1 LYRQTSINDPCQS
14 FLKTRPG
21 PFLLTLI
28 ALAVN
33 SALVLAAAAQEIT
46 PIKTSIG
53 TLKVQK
59 MAGPFRKKSIS
70 HEEEIDLVDYQL
82 NLDFS
87 PTKISNLFAKK
98 GGKVE
103 LIVYSYFR
111 YPIISKIFG
120 GSRNFFSI
128 VVTKHE

>member
-1 LYRQTSINDPCQS
+1 LVFN
-14 FLKTRPG
+14 LV
-21 PFLLTLI
+21 
-28 ALAVN
+28 VN
-33 SALVLAAAAQEIT
+33 LAAGAQEIT